1 VQSTT
6 KGTRVSDDPADQAE
20 SSDLAAVSWRT
31 VRRRR
36 QRRASAGAA
45 AAVVVVAGLAFG
57 FGARAGGRTPTPVPP
72 VATGPHSTAP
82 TTRPPA
88 SPSSLS

>member
-1 VQSTT
+1 
-6 KGTRVSDDPADQAE
+6 VSDDPADQAE

-57 FGARAGGRTPTPVPP
+57 FGARAEGRTPTPVPP
-72 VATGPHSTAP
+72 VASGPHSTAP